1 MRKSLEEQ
9 QEEQE
14 LLSNEQWAQELNDAQ
29 ASAEM
34 DAAFEGFLQDQIDE
48 QMAAERLIFE
58 AQLRTCGTP
67 PQDLFID
74 NTSVSPSSEEQLFH
88 QILSDER
95 DANSKIQYK

>member
-14 LLSNEQWAQELNDAQ
+14 SQEQEQEQQAFWDMESDAQ
-29 ASAEM
+29 A
-34 DAAFEGFLQDQIDE
+34 DAAFEDNLQQQIDE
-48 QMAAERLIFE
+48 QMAVERHIFE
-58 AQLRTCGTP
+58 AQMRKCGNVP
-67 PQDLFID
+67 EDLFID
-74 NTSVSPSSEEQLFH
+74 ASSVSPSSEGQLFH

>member
-14 LLSNEQWAQELNDAQ
+14 FESNEQWAKALNDAQ
-29 ASAEM
+29 TSAEM
-34 DAAFEGFLQDQIDE
+34 DDAFDVYLQQQIEE
-48 QMAAERLIFE
+48 QMGVEIFE
-58 AQLRTCGTP
+58 AELRTCGTP
-67 PQDLFID
+67 PQDLFIE

-95 DANSKIQYK
+95 DANSKI